1 VVNIKVE
8 EFHRSKKMGTKRKY
22 FAVYFEENLLI
33 EFKRRAKRLG
43 LTYSDF
49 LKRLLVSYE
58 EKKSKELKEIFS
70 YFDLLNQKLD
80 ELIYL
85 HIKEKVQKQ
94 EESKEQKKEPE
105 KTLPACQGC
114 YSILVALEELG
125 KKLIVLERERADFDA
140 YIKELK
146 EKGEAESSYLHVL
159 NALEKLSQKIV
170 VLPEKRKEF
179 AEFIK
184 KLLQEEKHA

>member
-1 VVNIKVE
+1 
-8 EFHRSKKMGTKRKY
+8 MGTKQKY
-22 FAVYFEENLLI
+22 SPVYLEDNLLI
-33 EFKRRAKRLG
+33 EFKRRAKGLG

-49 LKRLLVSYE
+49 LKKLIVSYE
-58 EKKSKELKEIFS
+58 EKKTKELKEIVS
-70 YFDLLNQKLD
+70 YFDLLNQKLN

-105 KTLPACQGC
+105 KTLPTCQGC
-114 YSILVALEELG
+114 YLILIALEELA

-140 YIKELK
+140 YIKELR
-146 EKGEAESSYLHVL
+146 EKAKAESSYLHVL

-170 VLPEKRKEF
+170 VLPEKRKEI